1 MLRRVFHILALA
13 ALVAGAAVRPAE
25 SAPSPKAPPP
35 AEKPAEG
42 DQAYPPILLPPNVDA
57 AVKLAFPQA
66 RIILLRLQTLH
77 ALELYDVFL
86 QERQVRFNTWVT
98 KEGLILSVVRPMS
111 VSEFPKIVA
120 AVITETAAGAKIEKT
135 FRVEWRGKL
144 TTAPAGAPEPATAAG
159 LDTPEVIYR
168 ATLLSKQGER
178 SVLEVDAAGNVVRAP
193 KWEMKEKKPPASP
206 APKPPR
212 KGEG

>member
-1 MLRRVFHILALA
+1 MFRMFRALALA

-25 SAPSPKAPPP
+25 SAPSPKTPPP

-42 DQAYPPILLPPNVDA
+42 QSPYPQVVLPPNVDA

-66 RIILLRLQTLH
+66 QIVLLRLQTLH
-77 ALELYDVFL
+77 GLELYDVFL
-86 QERQVRFNTWVT
+86 EERQTRFNTWVT
-98 KEGLILSVVRPMS
+98 KEGLILSVVRPMG
-111 VSEFPKIVA
+111 VNEFPKLVA
-120 AVITETAAGAKIEKT
+120 AVITETAAGAKIEKS
-135 FRVEWRGKL
+135 FRVEQRGKL
-144 TTAPAGAPEPATAAG
+144 TISPAGAPEPATATK

-178 SVLEVDAAGNVVRAP
+178 TIMEVDAAGNVVREP
-193 KWEMKEKKPPASP
+193 RWEMKEKKPA
-206 APKPPR
+206 AKPPR